1 MEYKKIN
8 TIKKKCYLIYIYI
21 DMLGFADDLD
31 LSALTNDQIKGKK
44 SVLTENA
51 VKAGLRIYRGGGE

>member
-1 MEYKKIN
+1 M
-8 TIKKKCYLIYIYI
+8 LSYIYI

-31 LSALTNDQIKGKK
+31 LSALTNDQIKGGK

-51 VKAGLRIYRGGGE
+51 VKAGLRIYRDGG

>member
-1 MEYKKIN
+1 MP
-8 TIKKKCYLIYIYI
+8 
-21 DMLGFADDLD
+21 GFADDLD

-51 VKAGLRIYRGGGE
+51 VKAGLRIYRGGG